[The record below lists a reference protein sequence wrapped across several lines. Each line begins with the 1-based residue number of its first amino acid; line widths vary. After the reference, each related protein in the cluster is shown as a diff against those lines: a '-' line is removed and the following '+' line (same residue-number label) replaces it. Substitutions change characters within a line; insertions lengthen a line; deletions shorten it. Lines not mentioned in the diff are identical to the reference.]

1 MGRAKKKLKV
11 IVFKACLVA
20 AWTDESM
27 SLDEKRYISHLTEV
41 LSDTDEER
49 ETFRN
54 LTLQDINETLLLS
67 DVEKLDADD
76 KIYVF
81 DTCFDILKSDKRLSP
96 QELRF
101 LSNLRKACDIGC
113 FRYLRK
119 ILRARKYSKVK
130 IFSRRAFF
138 VFAIFLIIVYATF
151 RKHRYS
157 SYKKS
162 GSKGVAVTPKEN
174 CSGKEISVSIL
185 QFKDANT
192 PSKKAGQ
199 EIFKH
204 VQTGIVSI
212 KVFNKDKPLCTGS
225 GFVVGTDD
233 SNLFYIVTNKH
244 VVHNDLTKKGKSR
257 DVIRF
262 EVQQHSGAK
271 FDAQLDFFSRKHD
284 LAILSAKGMDK
295 YAQPL
300 KLTLKSD
307 LSVGQAVYAVGSP
320 IGLKDTFTAGVI
332 SALRD
337 KYLQTDATIY
347 YGSSGGPLVDEY
359 GSVCGVVT
367 KGYDKKDYS
376 FAIYSDRIIE
386 VLEKRKKKIES
397 KEKKD

>member
-1 MGRAKKKLKV
+1 MSRVRKKLKI
-11 IVFKACLVA
+11 IVFKACLA
-20 AWTDESM
+20 ASWTDESM
-27 SLDEKRYISHLTEV
+27 SSDEKRYLSHLAGM
-41 LSDTDEER
+41 LSETDEER
-49 ETFRN
+49 EAFRN

-67 DVEKLDADD
+67 EVEALDADD

-101 LSNLRKACDIGC
+101 LSNLAKACNISR
-113 FRYLRK
+113 FSYLGK

-130 IFSRRAFF
+130 IVSRRAFF
-138 VFAIFLIIVYATF
+138 AFAIFLIIVYGVF
-151 RKHRYS
+151 RRHGHSNYNQ
-157 SYKKS
+157 S
-162 GSKGVAVTPKEN
+162 GPEDAATPKEN
-174 CSGKEISVSIL
+174 CSGKEISVSIM
-185 QFKDANT
+185 QFTEADK

-199 EIFKH
+199 DIFKH

-212 KVFNKDKPLCTGS
+212 KVFNRDKALCSGS
-225 GFVVGTDD
+225 GFVVGTDV

-244 VVHNDLTKKGKSR
+244 VIHNELTKKGKSR
-257 DVIRF
+257 NVIRF

-271 FDAQLDFFSRKHD
+271 FDAKLDYYSRDHD

-295 YAQPL
+295 YAEPL

-307 LSVGQAVYAVGSP
+307 LSVGQSVYAVGTP

-347 YGSSGGPLVDEY
+347 YGSSGGPLVDAY
-359 GSVCGVVT
+359 GGVCGVVT
-367 KGYDKKDYS
+367 RGYNVKDYS
-376 FAIYSDRIIE
+376 FAIYSDKIIE
-386 VLEKRKKKIES
+386 TLKKRKSKIKTKDKK
-397 KEKKD
+397 K